1 MTNINHTYTCF
12 ADNIIVQV
20 DAVAVIGRLICTL
33 RRNGKFELSVRAH
46 LGHNMRATYLYW
58 MQIDMCTSN
67 IGDMYTY
74 MMSVIGIRCVLL
86 RELASIGRS
95 KSWTIMSTVQI
106 PWQSRNI
113 PKYCLQSTELY
124 IVISWLKKKLENLP
138 IWIHCEFFSFLLFFY
153 LLRYYFAVDK

>member
-95 KSWTIMSTVQI
+95 KSWTIMSTVQ
-106 PWQSRNI
+106 SRNI

-124 IVISWLKKKLENLP
+124 VVISWLKKKLENLP

>member
-12 ADNIIVQV
+12 ADNIVQV

-124 IVISWLKKKLENLP
+124 VVISWLKKKIRKFTNLNSLR
-138 IWIHCEFFSFLLFFY
+138 IFFFSFIFLFIKILF
-153 LLRYYFAVDK
+153 RSW